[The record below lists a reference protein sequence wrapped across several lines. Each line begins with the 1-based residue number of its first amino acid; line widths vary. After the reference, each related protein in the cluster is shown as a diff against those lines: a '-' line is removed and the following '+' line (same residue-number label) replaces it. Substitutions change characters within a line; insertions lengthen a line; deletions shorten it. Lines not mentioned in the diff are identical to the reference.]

1 MWTPVSQVNIYGEA
15 WQCVASNSDASVLI
29 AGVNGGELWINIDGT
44 WVNVFIQYFPTNNFI
59 ENKPWTGVASNFA
72 GDMLYA
78 CGDFLYYS
86 KNSGVSWVIVEIPN
100 TWRSIT
106 CDSSGQNVYAC
117 ENDIWRSSTGGL
129 TWQNLTSGNPRMSGK
144 LWQSIDCNADGQII
158 IACIKGGSIWT
169 SYDAGVNWFEIGIG
183 YQNWISVAVN
193 AQGTFFVGCVSGGYI
208 WKSFREDESWQSV
221 NILQNWRSIT
231 MDASGQ
237 NVFACASDI
246 WSSSNYGNA
255 WINTSMSYKN
265 WKSIASDVTGQK
277 LIACEDTIWLNQ
289 PVPGPTGPTGPTGS
303 TGPPFIDICFVKDSL
318 VQTDQGQVAIQN
330 LRPGKHTLFKQYI
343 LAITET
349 IHTDAQLVKVSA
361 YAFGSY
367 PTKDTYVS
375 KNHRI
380 NGADSFKEAQEY
392 VNGTT
397 VTLVPYDRQPL
408 YNVLCERPAFMKVHG
423 MMAETLD
430 PQSDIALYHKSKRY
444 RRL

>member
-1 MWTPVSQVNIYGEA
+1 MWTPVSQVNIYGES

-29 AGVNGGELWINIDGT
+29 AGVNGGEIWINTQGT
-44 WVNVFIQYFPTNNFI
+44 WINVVTEYFPTNNFI
-59 ENKPWTGVASNFA
+59 ENKPWTGVASNFS

-78 CGDFLYYS
+78 CADDLYYS
-86 KNSGVSWVIVEIPN
+86 KDSGISWSFANIPN
-100 TWRSIT
+100 VWTSIA
-106 CDSSGQNVYAC
+106 CDSSGQKVYAC
-117 ENDIWRSSTGGL
+117 AGDIWTSSTGGL

-144 LWQSIDCNADGQII
+144 LWQSVDCDADGQTI
-158 IACIKGGSIWT
+158 IACIKGESIWM
-169 SYDAGVNWFEIGIG
+169 SYDAGLNWTEIGIV
-183 YQNWISVAVN
+183 YQNWISVAIN
-193 AQGTFFVGCVSGGYI
+193 APGTFFVACVSGGYI
-208 WKSFREDESWQSV
+208 WKSFGDGYWQSV

-246 WSSSNYGNA
+246 WSSSNYGNT
-255 WINTSMSYKN
+255 WSNTGMSYKN

-289 PVPGPTGPTGPTGS
+289 PSPGPTGPTGS

-343 LAITET
+343 LAVTET
-349 IHTDAQLVKVSA
+349 IHTDAQLVKVAA

-380 NGADSFKEAQEY
+380 NGTDSFKEAQEF
-392 VNGTT
+392 VNGVT

-430 PQSDIALYHKSKRY
+430 PTSDIALYHKSKRY

>member
-1 MWTPVSQVNIYGEA
+1 MWTPVSQPNLYEA
-15 WQCVASNSDASVLI
+15 WQCVATNHNGSVLI
-29 AGVNGGELWINIDGT
+29 AGVYNGEIWINTQGT
-44 WVNVFIQYFPTNNFI
+44 WINVVTEYFSTNSSL

-78 CGDFLYYS
+78 CADDLYYS
-86 KNSGVSWVIVEIPN
+86 KDSGISWTFVNIPN
-100 TWRSIT
+100 TWTSIT
-106 CDSSGQNVYAC
+106 CDSSGQRVYAC
-117 ENDIWRSSTGGL
+117 ANDIWRSSTGGL
-129 TWQNLTSGNPRMSGK
+129 TWQNITSGIPRMSDNQ
-144 LWQSIDCNADGQII
+144 WQSIACDADGQTI
-158 IACIKGGSIWT
+158 IACVKGESIWM
-169 SYDAGVNWFEIGIG
+169 SYDAGVNWFEIGIT
-183 YQNWISVAVN
+183 YQNWISVAIN
-193 AQGTFFVGCVSGGYI
+193 APGNFFVACVSGGDI
-208 WKSFREDESWQSV
+208 WRSYGDGYWQKS
-221 NILQNWRSIT
+221 NIVQNWRSIT

-237 NVFACASDI
+237 NVFACGNDI
-246 WSSSNYGNA
+246 WSSYNKGNT
-255 WINTSMSYKN
+255 WTSENISYKS
-265 WKSIASDVTGQK
+265 WKSIASDVTGQN
-277 LIACEDTIWLNQ
+277 LIACEETIWVNRA
-289 PVPGPTGPTGPTGS
+289 PIGPTGS
-303 TGPPFIDICFVKDSL
+303 TGPSPFIDICFVKDSL

-349 IHTDAQLVKVSA
+349 IHTDAQLVKVAA

-375 KNHRI
+375 KNHKI

-397 VTLVPYDRQPL
+397 VTLVPYRREPL

-430 PQSDIALYHKSKRY
+430 PTSDIALYHKSKRY

>member
-1 MWTPVSQVNIYGEA
+1 MWTPVSQVNLYEA
-15 WQCVASNSDASVLI
+15 WQCVATNSDASVLI
-29 AGVNGGELWINIDGT
+29 AGVQGGEIWINTNGT
-44 WVNVFIQYFPTNNFI
+44 WINVVTEYFPTNNSL
-59 ENKPWTGVASNFA
+59 ENKPWTGVASNFS
-72 GDMLYA
+72 GVMLYA
-78 CGDFLYYS
+78 CSDDLYYS
-86 KNSGVSWVIVEIPN
+86 KDSGISWSFANIPN

-117 ENDIWRSSTGGL
+117 TGDIWRSSTGGL
-129 TWQNLTSGNPRMSGK
+129 TWQNLTSGNLRMSGK
-144 LWQSIDCNADGQII
+144 LWQSIDCDADGQTI

-169 SYDAGVNWFEIGIG
+169 SYDAGLNWFEISIA

-193 AQGTFFVGCVSGGYI
+193 APGTFFVGCVSGGYI
-208 WKSFREDESWQSV
+208 WKSTGDGYWQSV

-246 WSSSNYGNA
+246 WSSSNYGNT
-255 WINTSMSYKN
+255 WINTSMSPKN
-265 WKSIASDVTGQK
+265 WKSIASDVTGQN
-277 LIACEDTIWLNQ
+277 LIACEDTIWLNK
-289 PVPGPTGPTGPTGS
+289 PLPGPTGP
-303 TGPPFIDICFVKDSL
+303 TGPPFIDICFVKDTM
-318 VQTDQGQVAIQN
+318 VQTDQGQVPIQN

-343 LAITET
+343 LAVTET
-349 IHTDAQLVKVSA
+349 IHTDAQLVKVAA

-380 NGADSFKEAQEY
+380 NGTDSFKEAQEF
-392 VNGTT
+392 VNGGT
-397 VTLVPYDRQPL
+397 VTLVPYHREPL

-430 PQSDIALYHKSKRY
+430 PTSDIALYHKSKRY